1 MIFYISQFILVS
13 FFAYIHSYHKNERFS
28 VIAKWICLLLLFIP
42 SALRYNIGT
51 DYVNYKSIFNVIQK
65 LDKTEMKLFGIPQQT
80 DNSTKTSISV
90 CNCNSKCLNNFP
102 VYKNKRKIFYHNYF
116 ILMSLLS
123 KFI

>member
-28 VIAKWICLLLLFIP
+28 VTAKWICLLLLFIP

-65 LDKTEMKLFGIPQQT
+65 TGQNRNEIAWVYLNKLIIALKLPFQYVIAIA
-80 DNSTKTSISV
+80 SA
-90 CNCNSKCLNNFP
+90 L
-102 VYKNKRKIFYHNYF
+102 
-116 ILMSLLS
+116 
-123 KFI
+123 